1 MSSSYECKKCTYKT
15 ERYCNIYK
23 HLIKKKQCKKNIE
36 SFNYSDDQVLILSL
50 LPIEN
55 NDFNEKKLEYLKNS
69 DIIYKNKDKLL
80 SMIEYIDK
88 NKLKKCSYCDEEFNK
103 ISDLR
108 NHILISCFHKDIN
121 KDNKNKDSK
130 DISIDGSNNTINNL
144 SNNQITNNITNNIYI
159 EITNP
164 IPFDED
170 WDISKISDDK
180 KASLLISKIMYTGLL
195 EEILKNEIN
204 LNIIID
210 KNNDLGMVYKNNI
223 DQYIQMKS
231 KDIVDNTMKKLQ
243 KHLLDINNDN
253 DTTCL
258 EECLKESKK
267 IINKKHSDYVR
278 DSTIQKNV
286 QQFISNMFDNKKNEA
301 IKISKNVIIKK
312 CEKEGF

>member
-80 SMIEYIDK
+80 SMIEYVDK
-88 NKLKKCSYCDEEFNK
+88 NKLKKCSYCNEDFSK
-103 ISDLR
+103 ICDLK
-108 NHILISCFHKDIN
+108 NHILLSCFYN
-121 KDNKNKDSK
+121 ELNKNNN
-130 DISIDGSNNTINNL
+130 ISLTNNNCNNNNNNNNNSNNNIINN
-144 SNNQITNNITNNIYI
+144 IFI
-159 EITNP
+159 EINNP
-164 IPFDED
+164 VPFDDD

-210 KNNDLGMVYKNNI
+210 KNNDSGMVYKNDV

-231 KDIVDNTMKKLQ
+231 KDIVNNTMKKLQ
-243 KHLLDINNDN
+243 KHLLDINNECVP
-253 DTTCL
+253 TCI
-258 EECLKESKK
+258 EDFLKDSKK
-267 IINKKHSDYVR
+267 VIVKKHSDYVR
-278 DSTIQKNV
+278 DNGIQKNV
-286 QQFISNMFDNKKNEA
+286 QQFISNILESKKEEA
-301 IKISKNVIIKK
+301 IKMSKNIIIKK
-312 CEKEGF
+312 YEKEGF

>member
-80 SMIEYIDK
+80 SMIEYVDK
-88 NKLKKCSYCDEEFNK
+88 NKLKKCSYCNEDFSK
-103 ISDLR
+103 ICDLK
-108 NHILISCFHKDIN
+108 NHILLSCFYN
-121 KDNKNKDSK
+121 ELNKNNN
-130 DISIDGSNNTINNL
+130 ISLTNNNCNNNNNNNNNNSNNNIINN
-144 SNNQITNNITNNIYI
+144 IFI
-159 EITNP
+159 EINNP
-164 IPFDED
+164 VPFDDD